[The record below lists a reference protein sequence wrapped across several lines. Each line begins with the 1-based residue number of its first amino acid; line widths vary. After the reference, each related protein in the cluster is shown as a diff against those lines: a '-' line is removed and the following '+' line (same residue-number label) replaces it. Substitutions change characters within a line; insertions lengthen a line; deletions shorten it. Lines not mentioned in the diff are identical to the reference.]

1 MSRGPSAKMRAD
13 MARAG
18 AFVRWRRQYAERVA
32 DPVRISAV
40 RSEGALMLKAVDPDT
55 RALIDAFQQQ
65 KKGDAK

>member
-1 MSRGPSAKMRAD
+1 MSGGPSAKMRAH

-18 AFVRWRRQYAERVA
+18 ASVRWRRQYAERVA

-55 RALIDAFQQQ
+55 RALIDSFM
-65 KKGDAK
+65 KRKGRS

>member
-18 AFVRWRRQYAERVA
+18 RSVRSRREYAEKVK
-32 DPVRISAV
+32 DPVRISVV

-55 RALIDAFQQQ
+55 RALIDEFQ
-65 KKGDAK
+65 KKRGDAK